1 MPVVTAFI
9 KEVSRLANPID
20 SLLPR
25 RVEVDVKLPNGDIM
39 PAGTEWTV
47 DIVRMGQVRLLV
59 KSNLSLGFSITK
71 MYGEQNQANST
82 HHDF

>member
-9 KEVSRLANPID
+9 KEVTRLANPLD
-20 SLLPR
+20 ALLPR

-47 DIVRMGQVRLLV
+47 DIVRMGQV
-59 KSNLSLGFSITK
+59 SLFIK
-71 MYGEQNQANST
+71 NVL
-82 HHDF
+82 